1 MIFPDRY
8 SLLMGMYPPG
18 YLALLYNAADVLIA
32 CSKTEGFGV
41 PLIEAQA
48 CGCPVV
54 TTDFASMPELVRH
67 GIAVRPAGRMWHP
80 HLESWW
86 AVPDVGGLP
95 RRWRRCVVGA
105 ADVWAAGGVMQAQAF
120 IKSLVGMWC
129 RRGGNVCWRVK
140 A

>member
-1 MIFPDRY
+1 MLED
-8 SLLMGMYPPG
+8 G
-18 YLALLYNAADVLIA
+18 
-32 CSKTEGFGV
+32 GFGV
-41 PLIEAQA
+41 PLIEAWA
-48 CGCPVV
+48 CGLPGGDDGLCEYAGIGAAW
-54 TTDFASMPELVRH
+54 DCGASGGEDV
-67 GIAVRPAGRMWHP
+67 A

-129 RRGGNVCWRVK
+129 RRGWQRGAGGGKGMKDSVIAGLCRCCWIGTAMAR
-140 A
+140 